1 YIYQS
6 KAYTAPTS
14 TTARLQT
21 EPKARYILS
30 AAKLIHSRANNPPI
44 ILKPSA
50 MPCIPF
56 LLVFEIFLG
65 IVPSFPNDQSM
76 RVDAHHPE
84 LAAEIMAVRTTKFI
98 ISAA

>member
-1 YIYQS
+1 M
-6 KAYTAPTS
+6 TG
-14 TTARLQT
+14 
-21 EPKARYILS
+21 
-30 AAKLIHSRANNPPI
+30 
-44 ILKPSA
+44 
-50 MPCIPF
+50 IPF

-76 RVDAHHPE
+76 RVDAYNPE